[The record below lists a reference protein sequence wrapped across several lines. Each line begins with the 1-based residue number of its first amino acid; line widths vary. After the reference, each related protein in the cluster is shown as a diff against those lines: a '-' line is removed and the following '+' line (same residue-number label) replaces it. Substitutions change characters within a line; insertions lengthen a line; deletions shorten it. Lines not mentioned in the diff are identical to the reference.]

1 MSARRRFLNFSGWK
15 MSPHS
20 PTSSAPISGARK
32 AMASRTSSSRSEAMT
47 IFFGFSSRAASRAT
61 CRPTIP
67 APPRIRMVSLPNPL
81 LLALRQVPA
90 FGDALVRQPALA
102 VERGHAAGAGGGDGL
117 AVDVVDGVAA
127 GEDALDVRDGG
138 IVVRS
143 DDVAA
148 LVELELPRVHL
159 RVRRVAD
166 GDEEP
171 LGGEVGD
178 FVRLQVAQLQRGD
191 AAFLRADDFVDGG
204 VVAELDLRI
213 GESPLLHDLR
223 GAQLLAAVE
232 D

>member
-102 VERGHAAGAGGGDGL
+102 VERGHAAGAGG
-117 AVDVVDGVAA
+117 
-127 GEDALDVRDGG
+127 EDALDVRDGG

-148 LVELELPRVHL
+148 LVELELPRVPL

-171 LGGEVGD
+171 LGGEVG
-178 FVRLQVAQLQRGD
+178 
-191 AAFLRADDFVDGG
+191 
-204 VVAELDLRI
+204 
-213 GESPLLHDLR
+213 
-223 GAQLLAAVE
+223 
-232 D
+232 